1 MNLRPTDYE
10 SVALP
15 LSYTGNQANL
25 ASCSSPIPWPM
36 AVPPRGQL
44 DPALRERLLTEARTP
59 WRSLRRGLWFALVA
73 SAAVGLAAMA
83 LRASAGGEVA
93 LADLGI
99 QLGALTLFG
108 ALLVVDRNRP
118 PA

>member
-1 MNLRPTDYE
+1 
-10 SVALP
+10 
-15 LSYTGNQANL
+15 
-25 ASCSSPIPWPM
+25 
-36 AVPPRGQL
+36 
-44 DPALRERLLTEARTP
+44 
-59 WRSLRRGLWFALVA
+59 
-73 SAAVGLAAMA
+73 MA